1 MNDFGTRFAHANCF
15 LLSSDLIYLKTL
27 HPYFFCRLFCSFSFI
42 SFFLTVTVLLFFFLN
57 LLFIKTK
64 DSLFL
69 LSRMSYIKGLILDPN
84 IFKMLFN
91 QEYKS
96 IVLAFFFL

>member
-1 MNDFGTRFAHANCF
+1 M
-15 LLSSDLIYLKTL
+15 
-27 HPYFFCRLFCSFSFI
+27 
-42 SFFLTVTVLLFFFLN
+42 LLFFN
-57 LLFIKTK
+57 LLFIKTN

-96 IVLAFFFL
+96 IVLAFFFYNVEFESHTPAAITTPCSCSVFFFNNVILF